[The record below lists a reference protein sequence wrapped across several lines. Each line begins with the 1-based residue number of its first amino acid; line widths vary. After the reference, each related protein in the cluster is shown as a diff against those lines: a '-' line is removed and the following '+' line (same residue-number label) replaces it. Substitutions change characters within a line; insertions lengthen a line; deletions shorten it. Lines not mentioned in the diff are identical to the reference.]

1 MKTDSLL
8 YGFVS
13 KAILVRLCVL
23 LFVVVGLI
31 APGTGCRK
39 PATASDPS
47 SSAQPAADNTAP
59 TAEPQQ
65 ATPQPPPAAAT
76 DEAQI
81 AAVLNELT
89 QAVRKFGVEQRRVP
103 KSLEEVAA
111 RGYLSSVPPAPAGK
125 KFVIDKNLQVRLT
138 P

>member
-1 MKTDSLL
+1 M
-8 YGFVS
+8 S
-13 KAILVRLCVL
+13 KAILVRRCVL
-23 LFVVVGLI
+23 LFVVVSLV
-31 APGTGCRK
+31 ALGTGCRK
-39 PATASDPS
+39 PSPASNPS
-47 SSAQPAADNTAP
+47 ASAQPAADNTAP
-59 TAEPQQ
+59 AAEPQQ
-65 ATPQPPPAAAT
+65 ATSQPSPAAAT

-103 KSLEEVAA
+103 KSLQEVAA

-125 KFVIDKNLQVRLT
+125 KFVIDKKLQVRLV